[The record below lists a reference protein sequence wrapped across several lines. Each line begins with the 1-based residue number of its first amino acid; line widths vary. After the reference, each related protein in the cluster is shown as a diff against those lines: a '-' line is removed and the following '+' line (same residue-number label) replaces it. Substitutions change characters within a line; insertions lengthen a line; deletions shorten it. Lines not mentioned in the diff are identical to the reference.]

1 MYSCFF
7 VSFPTIDQLSLHMK
21 FYHNN
26 LDSESVYCCKQG
38 GCSKV
43 FQGLDKFRRHLNQVH
58 SVTNPIS
65 GFSTHSHKAS
75 KDILI
80 DVTSCNESPP
90 GFQVPLVVSDGKEKD
105 IIFTTFD
112 DVVKCSVLK
121 FITKS
126 SSKSNMTSSL
136 MQDIID
142 ETTELF
148 SFGIISK
155 LKAKLS
161 PFLDNNSNQSE
172 ISEIYNMFS
181 VLENPFLNFK
191 TEYQRIKYFESNNLY
206 FKPKTVVVG
215 FTKEKKVVDGVERQ
229 VMVQAQ
235 GHLFCIKENLKKIFE
250 LPGVFDLAHQ
260 YTITSLN
267 NSNISSFLNVTT
279 WKNIIKNFKDKIVFP
294 IFLYY
299 DDAEMGNPLG
309 SHSGVHKMGC
319 VYYTV
324 PALPPEYLSLLKTFS
339 LHFYFT
345 HLIEGL
351 KILVMNLCFLP
362 S

>member
-1 MYSCFF
+1 MYSCFVCY
-7 VSFPTIDQLSLHMK
+7 VSFPTIDQLFLHMK

-26 LDSESVYCCKQG
+26 LDSESVYYCKQG
-38 GCSKV
+38 ECAKG

-58 SVTNPIS
+58 SIPNPIS
-65 GFSTHSHKAS
+65 GFSTHIYKTS
-75 KDILI
+75 KDII
-80 DVTSCNESPP
+80 DVSSYNESTP
-90 GFQVPLVVSDGKEKD
+90 GLKVPLVVGEGKEED
-105 IIFTTFD
+105 IVLTTFD

-121 FITKS
+121 FITKL

-148 SFGIISK
+148 SSGIISK
-155 LKAKLS
+155 LKAKIS
-161 PFLDNNSNQSE
+161 PFLYNNSNQSE
-172 ISEIYNMFS
+172 IAEIYNMLS

-191 TEYQRIKYFESNNLY
+191 TEHQRIKYFESNNLY

-215 FTKEKKVVDGVERQ
+215 FTK
-229 VMVQAQ
+229 
-235 GHLFCIKENLKKIFE
+235 HLFCIKENLKKMFE
-250 LPGVFDLAHQ
+250 LPGIFDLAHQ

-267 NSNISSFLNVTT
+267 NSNISSFLNGTT
-279 WKNIIKNFKDKIVFP
+279 WQNIIKNFKDKIVFP

-324 PALPPEYLSLLKTFS
+324 PAFPRNIY
-339 LHFYFT
+339 H
-345 HLIEGL
+345 H
-351 KILVMNLCFLP
+351 
-362 S
+362 